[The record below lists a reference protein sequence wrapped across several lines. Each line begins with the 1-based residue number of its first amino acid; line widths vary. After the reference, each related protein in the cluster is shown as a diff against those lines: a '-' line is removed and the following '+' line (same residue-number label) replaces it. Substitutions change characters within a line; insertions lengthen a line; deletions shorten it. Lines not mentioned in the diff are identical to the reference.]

1 MSVLSFEHVHVSQDG
16 LPTLQDISMNL
27 QAGDFVYLI
36 GKTGSGKSTFLS
48 RFLRNCQ
55 LMLDKLLCWVFL
67 KPIKIGR
74 YSLFAPE
81 IGFCISRFS
90 IAYGSGC

>member
-36 GKTGSGKSTFLS
+36 GKTGSGKSTFFKS
-48 RFLRNCQ
+48 IFIRNGELNISAINQTLDICQ
-55 LMLDKLLCWVFL
+55 AF
-67 KPIKIGR
+67 
-74 YSLFAPE
+74 F
-81 IGFCISRFS
+81 
-90 IAYGSGC
+90 